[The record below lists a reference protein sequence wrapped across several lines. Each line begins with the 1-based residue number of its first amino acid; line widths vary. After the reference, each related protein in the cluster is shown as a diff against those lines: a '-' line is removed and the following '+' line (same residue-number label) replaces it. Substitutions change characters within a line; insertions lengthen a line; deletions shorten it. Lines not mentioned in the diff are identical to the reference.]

1 LNIGSFADL
10 VARQRPGWTLDNS
23 FYLDD
28 SIAEAEMRAIWH
40 RRWLFAVHSAE
51 LPEPGSFV
59 TLDIGREPVL
69 IVRGRDHEVR
79 AFANVCR
86 HRGSRVCAA
95 PNGRTAR
102 LICPYHAWAY
112 DLDGTLRSNVHGHGV
127 DAQDFGLKQH
137 QAIEVGGLVL
147 VCLGEEPPD
156 ADAMR
161 DAFARWLAPQ
171 GLEGAR
177 IAAIADYR
185 VAANW
190 KVVFENNR
198 ECLHCPVAHR
208 EYIRAN
214 YDIHLA
220 DPRRAGEIVARLG
233 AEAERWSAM
242 GLEAPTL
249 VSDMTAAW
257 WRVNRTPL
265 VPGFVTESLDGAPV
279 APVMG
284 RYPVHDVGTLRATI
298 FPNFWMHGS
307 GDHAVTT
314 RLLPDG
320 PGATRVRVVW
330 LVDAA
335 AEEGRDYALDRLMP
349 FWQRTSEQD
358 WEICENVQ
366 RGIASAHYRPGPFEI
381 EKERNVAQF
390 VTWYLDEMRSGGL
403 P

>member
-1 LNIGSFADL
+1 MTPEDFFLLA
-10 VARQRPGWTLDNS
+10 AQQKPGWTLDRR

-28 SIAEAEMRAIWH
+28 GIADAEMRAIWH
-40 RRWLFAVHSAE
+40 RRWLFAVHAVE
-51 LPEPGSFV
+51 LAEPGSFV
-59 TLDIGREPVL
+59 TLEIGREPVL
-69 IVRGRDHEVR
+69 LVRGRDREVR

-86 HRGSRVCAA
+86 HRGSRVCTA
-95 PNGRTAR
+95 PHGRAAR
-102 LICPYHAWAY
+102 LVCPYHAWTY
-112 DLDGTLRSNVHGHGV
+112 DLDGTLCSDVRGHG
-127 DAQDFGLKQH
+127 ASAEELGLKPH
-137 QAIEVGGLVL
+137 HAIEVGGLVF
-147 VCLGEEPPD
+147 VCLGDTPPD
-156 ADAMR
+156 IGPMR
-161 DAFARWLAPQ
+161 EAFARWFAPQ
-171 GLEGAR
+171 GLPRAR
-177 IAAIADYR
+177 IAASVDYR

-220 DPRRAGEIVARLG
+220 DPRR
-233 AEAERWSAM
+233 EAEIAARMADEVLRWTAM
-242 GLEAPTL
+242 GLEAPSL

-265 VPGFVTESLDGAPV
+265 VPGFVTESLDGAPI
-279 APVMG
+279 APPMG
-284 RYPVHDVGTLRATI
+284 QYPTHDVGTLRATI

-320 PGATRVRVVW
+320 AGATRVRVVW
-330 LVDAA
+330 LVDAN

-366 RGIASAHYRPGPFEI
+366 RGLGSAHYRPGPFETV
-381 EKERNVAQF
+381 KERNVAQF
-390 VTWYLDEMRSGGL
+390 VAWYLDEMRRGGT